1 MTKVKAAI
9 RMYENQDP
17 AMKMVR
23 EFDERAESFGHKSIV
38 KDAAKFATELG
49 VDLHLK
55 HPEPVCVM
63 RSGVATPPQ
72 CVKGVLK
79 ECVEEKYER
88 DVRGL
93 EWQRKLMRERERL
106 FQLAEYMEI
115 MSHVYYCRCV

>member
-38 KDAAKFATELG
+38 KDAAEN
-49 VDLHLK
+49 
-55 HPEPVCVM
+55 
-63 RSGVATPPQ
+63 
-72 CVKGVLK
+72 
-79 ECVEEKYER
+79 
-88 DVRGL
+88 
-93 EWQRKLMRERERL
+93 
-106 FQLAEYMEI
+106 MEI